1 MDSFDFEPKRH
12 IPKGAIIALVG
23 FFGVFFILFVLLVA
37 YFSPTKEERDKASV
51 NPRQQQIAQ
60 GISDSS
66 TSFDQLPSIST
77 IEDNASTIDFL
88 YTKEY
93 QLSRLEKQYT
103 LAEAEVALRSLGED
117 FTVVK
122 AVGSMEDGE
131 SLVTFQSP
139 NYELTYSTTKGFV
152 GVGYKG
158 SVKLELLATKI
169 FKEKQLAD
177 VENKGYHKMEQ
188 PVHGYNYFVHPKFTV
203 GKGN

>member
-1 MDSFDFEPKRH
+1 MDSFDFEPKRK

-37 YFSPTKEERDKASV
+37 YFSPTKEERDKASA

-93 QLSRLEKQYT
+93 QLSRL
-103 LAEAEVALRSLGED
+103 
-117 FTVVK
+117 
-122 AVGSMEDGE
+122 
-131 SLVTFQSP
+131 
-139 NYELTYSTTKGFV
+139 
-152 GVGYKG
+152 
-158 SVKLELLATKI
+158 
-169 FKEKQLAD
+169 
-177 VENKGYHKMEQ
+177 
-188 PVHGYNYFVHPKFTV
+188 
-203 GKGN
+203 